1 MKYTKLGWQQFG
13 FSKKWQQQQKI
24 VPEKK
29 NEKARKKPVDI
40 EEAYYQDSFSLRNS
54 PMTLGIVVGYGW
66 GFYGIYHQNPYRGLF
81 SHWELIFLCSI
92 SSVGSWLIHTIQV
105 RGYGKK
111 AISFGS
117 LNFMAFSLKVV

>member
-40 EEAYYQDSFSLRNS
+40 EEAYYRDSFSLRNS
-54 PMTLGIVVGYGW
+54 PMTLGIVVGYG
-66 GFYGIYHQNPYRGLF
+66 
-81 SHWELIFLCSI
+81 
-92 SSVGSWLIHTIQV
+92 
-105 RGYGKK
+105 
-111 AISFGS
+111 
-117 LNFMAFSLKVV
+117 